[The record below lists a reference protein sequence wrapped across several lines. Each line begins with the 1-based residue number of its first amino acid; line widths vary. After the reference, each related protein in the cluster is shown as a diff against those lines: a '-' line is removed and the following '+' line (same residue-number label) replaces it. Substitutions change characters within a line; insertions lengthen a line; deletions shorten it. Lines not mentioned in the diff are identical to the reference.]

1 MIVEYAVYGYPAVLL
16 LIAVVCFMLFRRFRR
31 VGWL

>member
-16 LIAVVCFMLFRRFRR
+16 LIVVVCFMLFRRFRR